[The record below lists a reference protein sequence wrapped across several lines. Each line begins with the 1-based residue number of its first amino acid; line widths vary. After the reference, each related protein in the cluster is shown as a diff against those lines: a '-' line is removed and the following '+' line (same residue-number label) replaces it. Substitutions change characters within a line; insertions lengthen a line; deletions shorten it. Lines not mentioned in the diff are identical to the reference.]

1 MTLSPEITPRA
12 DSFTLNRMTTRVL
25 VLAAVAATLLISGC
39 SGPTPAD
46 PSGDGE
52 PSAVASPT
60 NDAQLDYPFYFD
72 EGVRDAVVGVQGQVA
87 DWKADF
93 DAVNCTAEEAIDE
106 NSECPQLL
114 GDGFRLANEL
124 KNQVFDVEE
133 SDFETS
139 SGMAN
144 FQPVW
149 ESALA
154 ASASG
159 GAWSGSCEYGPA
171 NDGCGDKAATLI
183 VDLTTYANAF
193 ADWAP

>member
-1 MTLSPEITPRA
+1 
-12 DSFTLNRMTTRVL
+12 MTTRIIV
-25 VLAAVAATLLISGC
+25 VAAVAATLLLTGC
-39 SGPTPAD
+39 STPAPTG
-46 PSGDGE
+46 PSGGDE
-52 PSAVASPT
+52 PTTAASPT
-60 NDAQLDYPFYFD
+60 NDAPLDYPFYFD

-87 DWKADF
+87 EWKTDF
-93 DAVNCTAEEAIDE
+93 DGAACTAEEAIDE
-106 NSECPQLL
+106 NSKCPQLL

-154 ASASG
+154 VSDSG
-159 GAWSGSCEYGPA
+159 RDWSGTCEYGPA

-183 VDLTTYANAF
+183 LDLTTYANAF
-193 ADWAP
+193 ADWKP